1 MENLKLKILY
11 DNIAPENFQSGY
23 GFSCLIDEKRTLFDT
38 GGDVATLLH
47 NMGRLKVNPDDIS
60 RVVLSHEHGDH
71 TGGTQILDHCGDVEV
86 YVPRSFSSRLKRR
99 LASYSH
105 VDLKQVGGP
114 QQICDGVFT
123 TGELGGIIKEQSL
136 TVKTGKGWILITGCA
151 HPGLGNILQEASKF
165 GEIYGVVGGF
175 HGFNK
180 LEGLKRL
187 RLIVPCHCTAH
198 KREIL
203 NLYPKSSVKCA
214 AGCTIEI

>member
-1 MENLKLKILY
+1 MENVKLKVLY
-11 DNIAPENFQSGY
+11 DNIALEGFQSGY
-23 GFSCLIDEKRTLFDT
+23 GFSCLIEEKSTLFDT
-38 GGDVATLLH
+38 GGDVATLLR
-47 NMGRLKVNPDDIS
+47 NLNKLKVDPDDIS

-71 TGGTQILDHCGDVEV
+71 TGGIRILEHFGEGEV
-86 YVPRSFSSRLKRR
+86 YVPRSFSNRLKRR
-99 LASYSH
+99 LTSCPH

-165 GEIYGVVGGF
+165 GEIYGVMGGF
-175 HGFNK
+175 HGFNR
-180 LEGLKRL
+180 LEGLKTL

-203 NLYPKSSVKCA
+203 NLYPKSSVKCS
-214 AGCTIEI
+214 AGCTIEV